1 MQYRL
6 VRSKR
11 KSLSIEVTKNLE
23 IIVRAPLF
31 LSRREIEKFAQ
42 AHEKW
47 AENAAEKIK
56 ERQKNQPP
64 ELSAQQIKML
74 KYKAQ
79 ETIPLRVKYYSE
91 IMSLFPSAV
100 KITSAKTRFGSCSGK
115 NSLCFSYRLMQ
126 YPDAA
131 IDYVVVHELAHIKYK
146 NHGKQFYELIEK
158 YMPDY
163 RQCEKLLKK

>member
-23 IIVRAPLF
+23 IVVRAPLF
-31 LSRREIEKFAQ
+31 ISKSTIEKFVCD
-42 AHEKW
+42 HEKW
-47 AENAAEKIK
+47 AEKAVEKIR
-56 ERQKNQPP
+56 ERQKNLPP
-64 ELSAQQIKML
+64 ELSVEQIKIL
-74 KYKAQ
+74 KNNAK
-79 ETIPLRVKYYSE
+79 EKLPLKVKYYSE

-146 NHGKQFYELIEK
+146 NHGKQFYELVRK
-158 YMPDY
+158 HMPDY
-163 RQCEKLLKK
+163 KEREKLLKK